1 MTELEKP
8 MLVIDTGTDL
18 FGEPWYQPRL
28 LVTEM
33 HPVRVARTL
42 GTFKTRREANV
53 IGKAALRNLE
63 Q

>member
-1 MTELEKP
+1 